1 MEFRALGPIELW
13 SAGERRDLGSARA
26 RSLLVMLL
34 LTPRTML
41 PVETLIDRL
50 WDTRPPVKARENL
63 FVYVARLRASLRQA
77 VGDEARLIGVTQG
90 GYLLEVDPEAVDV
103 HRFRRLRRQAAALRA
118 SGDYGDAAGLLL
130 EADGLWRGQALA
142 GIGGDWVT
150 RMRDALEEERRGA
163 IIERIECDLELGRHA
178 DLVGELRHLLSRYP
192 LDETLVAHQMTALY
206 RTGRQADALSL
217 YRETRSRLIE
227 EQGTE
232 PGAALSG
239 LHLRILGGDP
249 ALAISRAGRGGIH
262 VPVADRLPAVGD
274 EFVGRDDELALLTAE
289 HGGNPAIAVIE
300 GMPGVGKTT
309 LAVRVAHMVAGRYP
323 DGVLHLNL
331 HSHDPQSP
339 SLHPTEALHQLLRM
353 VSVPTAQM
361 PKTLDARAALW
372 RAHLTRHRVVVILD
386 DAAGHDQIRPLL
398 PAAGRSLILITTRRR
413 LPGFAG
419 ARTVTLD
426 VLPGDEAVAL
436 FRRVVGE
443 SRALDAEQ
451 VTRAVDLCGRLPLAI
466 QVIAGR
472 FAQAGESRLDDLIEE
487 WSQSPAWLAGT
498 GAATS
503 EVIAAFEL
511 SYRAL
516 EPDHQRLFRR
526 LGASPCTTHSPLA
539 TAALA
544 DCAPGQAAAALAV
557 LLDCHLVTEAPDG
570 HFRLHDL
577 VRGYA
582 AARARRDDPPAER
595 EQAVSR
601 LLGYYLHA
609 ADQAD
614 RLLYPLRRRADVKV
628 DHVPAGSPVL
638 ENPEGAADWLESE
651 WRNIVQA
658 ATYAG
663 RHEWKRECADLSYL
677 LAEFLK
683 IMPYWDEANTVHDL
697 ALQSSRYLADPA
709 RIARAL
715 LALCEVRQQTGRHD
729 TAMSLADEAAVICR
743 SLADVRGEAESL
755 DQTGQAHQRSG
766 RSREAV
772 AYFQQAQIL
781 YRTAEDPRG
790 EADTLSH
797 SGIARWHLGRY
808 REASDYLDEA
818 LALYRKVGD
827 RRGEAK
833 ALNNLGRVHVY
844 NGQYEEALNVYH
856 ESLRIFEE
864 IGGPQNEAILWHAIG
879 AAERFRGRHDE
890 ALSACR
896 RALTLYR
903 DIGDRPDEAD
913 VLNDIGSIY
922 QNTASF
928 DEALVHHQKAQEIA
942 AEVQDPSQQLIAL
955 RMIADIH
962 RGSGRPDEA
971 LENYSSALKLAR
983 EVGNPYEEGKILE
996 GMAELTLCTQRRDV
1010 ARIVFRQALDIFEQ
1024 LGVPEAESARTR
1036 IQAIDPAVP
1045 VRVSQRAPAR
1055 GVHAADPGETG
1066 AGAI

>member
-50 WDTRPPVKARENL
+50 WDTRPPAKARENL
-63 FVYVARLRASLRQA
+63 SVYIARLRASLRQA
-77 VGDEARLIGVTQG
+77 VGDEVRLIGGAHG

-118 SGDYGDAAGLLL
+118 SGDYEDAADLLL
-130 EADGLWRGQALA
+130 EADGLWHGEALA
-142 GIGGDWVT
+142 GIRGDWMT
-150 RMRDALEEERRGA
+150 RMRDVLDEERRGA
-163 IIERIECDLELGRHA
+163 IIERIECELELGRHA
-178 DLVGELRHLLSRYP
+178 DLVGELRHLLTRYP
-192 LDETLVAHQMTALY
+192 FDETLVAQQMKALY

-232 PGAALSG
+232 PGATLAD
-239 LHLRILGGDP
+239 LHLRILSGDP
-249 ALAISRAGRGGIH
+249 ALAISRAGRGGIQ
-262 VPVADRLPAVGD
+262 VSVADPLPADVA
-274 EFVGRDDELALLTAE
+274 EFVGRDNELALLTTE
-289 HGGNPAIAVIE
+289 HGDSPAIVIVE

-309 LAVRVAHMVAGRYP
+309 LAVRAARMVAARYP

-353 VSVPTAQM
+353 VSVPTAQI
-361 PKTLDARAALW
+361 PKTLDERAALW
-372 RAHLTRHRVVVILD
+372 RAHLSRRRVVVILD
-386 DAAGHDQIRPLL
+386 DAGGHDQVRPLL
-398 PAAGRSLILITTRRR
+398 PAAGRCLIVITTRRR
-413 LPGFAG
+413 LAGFAG

-426 VLPGDEAVAL
+426 VLSGDEAVSL
-436 FRRVVGE
+436 FRRVIGE
-443 SRALDAEQ
+443 GRSLEAEQ
-451 VTRAVDLCGRLPLAI
+451 VARAVDLCGRLPLAI

-472 FAQAGESRLDDLIEE
+472 FAQAGEARLDRLIEE

-498 GAATS
+498 GTATA

-539 TAALA
+539 AAALA
-544 DCAPGQAAAALAV
+544 DCAPGQAEAALAV
-557 LLDCHLVTEAPDG
+557 LVDCHLMTQAPDG

-582 AARARRDDPPAER
+582 AARARRDDPQG
-595 EQAVSR
+595 EQEHAVGR

-609 ADQAD
+609 TDQAD

-628 DHVPAGSPVL
+628 DHVPAGSPAL
-638 ENPEGAADWLESE
+638 DNTQSAAGWLQSE

-683 IMPYWDEANTVHDL
+683 VNPYWDDANTVHDL

-715 LALCEVRQQTGRHD
+715 LALSEVRQQTGRHE
-729 TAMSLADEAAVICR
+729 TATSLADEAAVIYR
-743 SLADVRGEAESL
+743 SLADARGEAESL

-772 AYFQQAQIL
+772 AYFQQAKIL
-781 YRTAEDPRG
+781 YEAAEDPRG
-790 EADTLSH
+790 VADTLSH

-808 REASDYLDEA
+808 REASDHLGEA
-818 LALYRKVGD
+818 LKLYRKVGD

-856 ESLRIFEE
+856 QSLRIFEE
-864 IGGPQNEAILWHAIG
+864 IGGPQNQAILWQAIG
-879 AAERFRGRHDE
+879 GVERFRGRPEE

-896 RALTLYR
+896 RALGLYR

-913 VLNDIGSIY
+913 VLNDIGFIY

-928 DEALVHHQKAQEIA
+928 DEALIHHQKAHEIA
-942 AEVQDPSQQLIAL
+942 AELRDPSQQLIAL

-1045 VRVSQRAPAR
+1045 VRVSQRAPVR
-1055 GVHAADPGETG
+1055 EVHADAAGATGTG
-1066 AGAI
+1066 AR